1 MACKDVQI
9 KRMSASKFFGV
20 FFCISFGNKD
30 PTVWIKAWCL
40 NSSVTFPE
48 YVMVWG
54 AMLFAGVFYQVTGQ
68 CSHVPGDFMLP
79 SAN

>member
-1 MACKDVQI
+1 
-9 KRMSASKFFGV
+9 MSASKFFWG
-20 FFCISFGNKD
+20 FFAFHLE
-30 PTVWIKAWCL
+30 IKILQSGCL